1 MLIKRRALPQRYPTP
16 FEPGVMNI
24 HKAKPYMGTCWC
36 TCSHG
41 NYHLPFVFFTLS
53 TFDTGNKASKFS
65 WIETPL
71 SNTLVIRQCNKT
83 QDIVRPTFDK
93 HIWNVLSA
101 WTWPGEWLSAGK
113 KIIATFA
120 FDKEFKIA
128 LKMTR
133 TIPHFFEL
141 WKLSIRSFWLM
152 VVSFP
157 NRLSLYRSS
166 SIFQQPKKK

>member
-1 MLIKRRALPQRYPTP
+1 MQWEFFLFIIHYWYIHCSSPALRPLHTQCILYLQQSFQVPWGRD
-16 FEPGVMNI
+16 
-24 HKAKPYMGTCWC
+24 
-36 TCSHG
+36 
-41 NYHLPFVFFTLS
+41 TLY
-53 TFDTGNKASKFS
+53 D
-65 WIETPL
+65 IQLETL
-71 SNTLVIRQCNKT
+71 ENVIRQ
-83 QDIVRPTFDK
+83 TFDK

-128 LKMTR
+128 LKMNR

-141 WKLSIRSFWLM
+141 WKLSIRRFWLV
-152 VVSFP
+152 VVSCP